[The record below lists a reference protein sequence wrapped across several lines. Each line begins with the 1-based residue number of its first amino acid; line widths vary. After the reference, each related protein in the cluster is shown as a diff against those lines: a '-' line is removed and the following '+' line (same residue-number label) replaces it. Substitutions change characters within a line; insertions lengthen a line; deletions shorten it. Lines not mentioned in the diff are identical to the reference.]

1 MWLGKVASRLEKQ
14 FVFQDVK
21 VDGRAQLEDVA
32 VIRYLNMTGLVQQVR
47 VVVSFV
53 GFDETKKLHVK

>member
-53 GFDETKKLHVK
+53 GSDETKKLHVK

>member
-1 MWLGKVASRLEKQ
+1 MEKQ

-53 GFDETKKLHVK
+53 GSDETKKQHVK